1 MILDELLKNHK
12 WTFWHYCW
20 KAVEWHSSKELSRSH
35 SVMSF
40 RDYAYNSV
48 CSEIIYIH
56 CANCIGTI
64 FHNCVGHPQTLKTW
78 CLLNLLYCDMSYI
91 DSTTKLRQSVK
102 ASGQLR
108 DIQKVNGKQ
117 MAVLLFKFADPV
129 SAYTHRMRKICV
141 KIYRD
146 TNLSWVCIIC
156 SLVLHAEISSKGSR
170 WKVW

>member
-1 MILDELLKNHK
+1 
-12 WTFWHYCW
+12 
-20 KAVEWHSSKELSRSH
+20 
-35 SVMSF
+35 MSF
-40 RDYAYNSV
+40 RDYLCMQFSLFSDN
-48 CSEIIYIH
+48 IYSL
-56 CANCIGTI
+56 CKLYWYYFPELCRT
-64 FHNCVGHPQTLKTW
+64 PTDTED
-78 CLLNLLYCDMSYI
+78 LLPAELYCDMSYI
-91 DSTTKLRQSVK
+91 DSTAKLRQSVK

-129 SAYTHRMRKICV
+129 SPYTHRMRKICV

>member
-1 MILDELLKNHK
+1 MNYSRRSIHELFDTIVERLWSGIQARNWVDLILWCLLE
-12 WTFWHYCW
+12 TI
-20 KAVEWHSSKELSRSH
+20 
-35 SVMSF
+35 
-40 RDYAYNSV
+40 YACNSV
-48 CSEIIYIH
+48 CSVIIYIH
-56 CANCIGTI
+56 CANCIDTI
-64 FHNCVGHPQTLKTW
+64 FQNCVGHPQTLKTW

-102 ASGQLR
+102 ASGQLC

-117 MAVLLFKFADPV
+117 MVVLLFKFADPV